1 MRACVCVCV
10 CVIVYLKDMFKC
22 ELSEEGNNTLPL
34 EKQAYNM
41 HFAEFL
47 DERES
52 KLNHTTA

>member
-22 ELSEEGNNTLPL
+22 EFSEEGNNRLPL
-34 EKQAYNM
+34 EKQTYI
-41 HFAEFL
+41 HFADFL
-47 DERES
+47 DECES